1 MAKYVFSFTENWIIE
16 MLTLTEMIARRKL
29 SKDVSIDRWNGR
41 FCLTNHAV
49 QTIEYVDSVAL
60 VTASKDECSI
70 EYLSDELGL
79 YVFAKLRGGRGVVRW
94 LIALNKKDKP
104 IKCGAGV
111 SIDMAFPRHIG

>member
-1 MAKYVFSFTENWIIE
+1 MSFHLRENWIIE

-49 QTIEYVDSVAL
+49 HTIEYVDRVAL
-60 VTASKDECSI
+60 VTAPKDECSI

-94 LIALNKKDKP
+94 LIALRKSDKP
-104 IKCGAGV
+104 IRCGAGV
-111 SIDMAFPRHIG
+111 SIEVVGSRRG